1 LNGADIAD
9 FKLIEY
15 LFEMSA
21 MNMQL
26 KKFDD
31 AERNIA
37 EAEKILKKIPKTD
50 PEYKK
55 WEGEV

>member
-1 LNGADIAD
+1 
-9 FKLIEY
+9 
-15 LFEMSA
+15 